1 MESDVYLRNSWR
13 FIAIFVMANFIM
25 RNKGDRNEYK
35 EQRDMEIMDAYR
47 HILAMYG
54 GKVDVAT
61 IYRMVASAP
70 ASRFFVTARQAYRVF
85 MRVQSG
91 GGFDGMRRVNQ
102 RMYNEIFRRVKEEL
116 AKRHANG
123 GMNCPHDVMRAMA
136 KVVQQPAPEM
146 YIGIR
151 QVAHI
156 IKNGG
161 RKCYE
166 ERKQRWSRS

>member
-1 MESDVYLRNSWR
+1 
-13 FIAIFVMANFIM
+13 M

-70 ASRFFVTARQAYRVF
+70 ASRVFVSARQAYRVF